1 MIKQSYTREFGASPS
16 FIWKNAEIAVAN
28 QINVSWETYNT
39 ASQKYLPFNYVRI
52 VNNGEADIWFYPNQD
67 TSNPHY
73 ITKGSIVSYDRRTIP
88 ALSSFAVKRA
98 TATTITA
105 DKIIISC
112 SKELEGTDSIV
123 ARLHK
128 RLTRGVR

>member
-28 QINVSWETYNT
+28 QINVS
-39 ASQKYLPFNYVRI
+39 
-52 VNNGEADIWFYPNQD
+52 WFYPNQD